1 MRRIACSSFV
11 AMPSKSLKAKTTSHA
26 PSTSSST
33 FRKSSQPVVRWL
45 ETWSPYHNSGSSKST
60 ASSQA
65 SSPASSRSSTPPSPA
80 LASLNEAL
88 HESLRLPTRPP
99 LARLP
104 TPLYTSRLGHG
115 HSPQFFDNLTR
126 TTLPTSSLSIESQ
139 LNYSSSPISSSP
151 ISSQSSIYQ
160 QPAIL
165 GNSPTHRTSLDT
177 LRSVSQRDYRRSSH
191 SQSIS
196 SERTSTFDSTSWPKN
211 WWWFQSENKE
221 DVDGMLGEDDR
232 ADTVEEERD
241 RIRKKYRSPKNPIVF
256 CHGLLGFDSVTI
268 GPAIAPLQVTHWRGI
283 KEVLEANGSEVL
295 ITRVPATSTPIDR
308 AKVLE
313 EKISAVYPGRSVH
326 LIGHSMGG
334 LDCRY
339 LTSKLTHRNFSVLS
353 ITTIGTPHRGS
364 AFADHFLTTLGKSRM
379 PSFLQFLDMLPNGGG
394 DGKAFEFLT
403 LENMRRFNEEVKDV
417 DGVQYFSW
425 GAVYDPGFV
434 DTWKW
439 SHSVVLEK
447 EGPNDGLV
455 SVNSAKWGTYLGTLE
470 DVNHLDLVGW
480 INAAR
485 YKWAEM
491 TGRQINFRPATF
503 YLGVADMLAERVEGQ
518 PKLLMDEGCSN
529 AHPSSGEGNKAG
541 SGATIKEDSNDQI
554 SINKA
559 VTMTTGEDVDGTTG
573 NTDGQSRIGTHAIEL
588 DNRKQEDYDSS
599 RPRL

>member
-1 MRRIACSSFV
+1 
-11 AMPSKSLKAKTTSHA
+11 MPEKPPKPKTASQA
-26 PSTSSST
+26 PSTSPSA
-33 FRKSSQPVVRWL
+33 FRKSSQPVVRWV
-45 ETWSPYHNSGSSKST
+45 ETWSPYHDTSSSKSAT
-60 ASSQA
+60 
-65 SSPASSRSSTPPSPA
+65 SSPSSSRSSTPLSPG

-115 HSPQFFDNLTR
+115 HSPHFFDSLTR
-126 TTLPTSSLSIESQ
+126 TTLPTSSLSTESP
-139 LNYSSSPISSSP
+139 LNHSTSPLSTSP
-151 ISSQSSIYQ
+151 MSSI
-160 QPAIL
+160 
-165 GNSPTHRTSLDT
+165 G
-177 LRSVSQRDYRRSSH
+177 SH
-191 SQSIS
+191 SCWAKMTEQIQSKRSGIAS
-196 SERTSTFDSTSWPKN
+196 VRN
-211 WWWFQSENKE
+211 
-221 DVDGMLGEDDR
+221 
-232 ADTVEEERD
+232 
-241 RIRKKYRSPKNPIVF
+241 RSPKNPIIF

-268 GPAIAPLQVTHWRGI
+268 GPAIAALQVTHWRGI
-283 KEVLEANGSEVL
+283 KEVLEANGTEVL

-313 EKISAVYPGRSVH
+313 EKISAAYPGRNVH

-339 LTSKLTHRNFSVLS
+339 LTSKLPHRNFSVLS

-379 PSFLQFLDMLPNGGG
+379 PSFLRFLDMLPNGGG

-518 PKLLMDEGCSN
+518 PSLSTDDSHSN
-529 AHPSSGEGNKAG
+529 GYSSSGKGNKTG
-541 SGATIKEDSNDQI
+541 SVAIVKEELDDHSTVNDE
-554 SINKA
+554 A
-559 VTMTTGEDVDGTTG
+559 VTITTGEDVDKTTG
-573 NTDGQSRIGTHAIEL
+573 ITNGLSNVNLHTIEL
-588 DNRKQEDYDSS
+588 DNRNQEDYDSS